1 MLTITG
7 DVYLVDDPVMKF
19 MPTGVAVTTM
29 RVRSPEAR
37 DKVVWAT
44 LHCYARTAE
53 VANEFLKSGMG
64 VSIVGQLR
72 TRDGNPGAWLA
83 KDGQPRSEF
92 AVDVSRFSF
101 LHTRAQ
107 PQEEP
112 DMEAAA

>member
-19 MPTGVAVTTM
+19 MPSGVAVATM

-72 TRDGNPGAWLA
+72 ARDGSPEVWIA
-83 KDGQPRSEF
+83 KDGKPCSEF
-92 AVDVSRFSF
+92 AIDVTRFSF
-101 LHTRAQ
+101 LHTRIQ
-107 PQEEP
+107 PKDVP
-112 DMEAAA
+112 NIEASA